1 MSRGAIARID
11 LGALRG
17 NLARIRA
24 LAPGQPVMA
33 VVKAD
38 GYGHGLE
45 RVARA
50 LATADAFGVAAIA
63 DGQRLRA
70 AGVRQ
75 RIVVLSG
82 FDEAGDLPEARR
94 LDLDLVVHHPHQIAL
109 IAADPDRRRLRL
121 WLKLDTGMHRLGLPP
136 EQAAGAL
143 AALRA
148 LPNVDPEIVLMS
160 HYASSDAP
168 DPGPTRAQFARFNA
182 VCSDFALP
190 RSLANSAAVL
200 RHPDARPGWLRVGGL
215 LYGLSVIDGVSG
227 AELGFTPA
235 MRLSGKL
242 IAIHRV
248 AGGEGIGY
256 GGSFRNECERAIG
269 VVAIGYG
276 DGYPRHAGTGTP
288 VRLRGRASRL
298 LGRVSMDL
306 LTIDLADFADA
317 AIGDEVLLWGP
328 ELPVERI
335 AAAAGTISYELTCGV
350 TRRVM
355 FLETDALSAV
365 PAETQ

>member
-11 LGALRG
+11 LGALAG
-17 NLARIRA
+17 NLARIHA
-24 LAPGQPVMA
+24 LAPNQPVMA

-50 LATADAFGVAAIA
+50 LAAADAFGVAAIA

-70 AGVRQ
+70 AGVGQ

-94 LDLDLVVHHPHQIAL
+94 LGLDLVVHHPAQIAL
-109 IAADPDRRRLRL
+109 IAADPDRRRLRV
-121 WLKLDTGMHRLGLPP
+121 WLKIDTGMHRLGLPP
-136 EQAAGAL
+136 DQVTGAL
-143 AALRA
+143 QALRS
-148 LPNVDPEIVLMS
+148 LPNVAPEVVLMS

-168 DPGPTRAQFARFNA
+168 DHGPTLAQLARFQT
-182 VCSDFALP
+182 VCSDFDLP
-190 RSLANSAAVL
+190 RSLANSAAIL
-200 RHPDARPGWLRVGGL
+200 GPSELRPGWLRAGGL
-215 LYGLSVIDGVSG
+215 LYGLSVIDGQCG
-227 AELGFTPA
+227 ADLGFVPA

-242 IAIHRV
+242 IAINRV
-248 AGGEGIGY
+248 AAGEGIGY
-256 GGSFRNECERAIG
+256 GGSFRCERDQAIG

-288 VRLRGRASRL
+288 VRLRGRKSRL

-306 LTIDLADFADA
+306 LTIDLADFPDA
-317 AIGDEVLLWGP
+317 TIGDEVLLWGP

-355 FLETDALSAV
+355 FLETAAAPGDH
-365 PAETQ
+365 

>member
-11 LGALRG
+11 LGALRS
-17 NLARIRA
+17 NLARLRA
-24 LAPGQPVMA
+24 LAPGQPLMA

-70 AGVRQ
+70 AGCRQ

-94 LDLDLVVHHPHQIAL
+94 LDLDLVVHHPAQIAL

-136 EQAAGAL
+136 GQAAGAL

-148 LPNVDPEIVLMS
+148 LPNVDPQIVLMS
-160 HYASSDAP
+160 HYASSD
-168 DPGPTRAQFARFNA
+168 DSDERVTRSQLARFHA
-182 VCSDFALP
+182 SCSDFELP
-190 RSLANSAAVL
+190 CSLANSAAIL
-200 RHPDARPGWLRVGGL
+200 GPPEIRPGWLRAGGL
-215 LYGLSVIDGVSG
+215 LYGLSVIDGTSG
-227 AELGFTPA
+227 ADLGFTPV

-242 IAIHRV
+242 VAINRV
-248 AGGEGIGY
+248 AAGEGIGY
-256 GGSFRNECERAIG
+256 GGSFQSEREQAIG

-288 VRLRGRASRL
+288 VRLRGRESRL

-306 LTIDLADFADA
+306 LCIDLADFPDA
-317 AIGDEVLLWGP
+317 EIGDEVLLWGP

-355 FLETDALSAV
+355 FLETDVATTSAAV
-365 PAETQ
+365 R

>member
-11 LGALRG
+11 LAALRG

-24 LAPGQPVMA
+24 LAPCQPLMA

-38 GYGHGLE
+38 AYGHGLE

-50 LATADAFGVAAIA
+50 LDDADAFGVAAIA

-70 AGVRQ
+70 AGCRQ

-94 LDLDLVVHHPHQIAL
+94 LDLDLVVHHTAQIDL

-121 WLKLDTGMHRLGLPP
+121 WLKLDTGMHRLGLAPT
-136 EQAAGAL
+136 QLAGAL
-143 AALRA
+143 ERLRGFT
-148 LPNVDPEIVLMS
+148 NVDPAIVVMS
-160 HYASSDAP
+160 HYASSDDA
-168 DPGPTRAQFARFNA
+168 DQTLTRAQLGQFLAT
-182 VCSDFALP
+182 CSDFALP
-190 RSLANSAAVL
+190 RSLANSAAIL
-200 RHPDARPGWLRVGGL
+200 AAPEFHPGWLRAGGL
-215 LYGLSVIDGVSG
+215 LYGLSVIEGKTG
-227 AELGFTPA
+227 ADLGFTPV

-242 IAIHRV
+242 IAINRV
-248 AGGEGIGY
+248 GAGEGIGY
-256 GGSFRNECERAIG
+256 GASFRSEREQLIG

-276 DGYPRHAGTGTP
+276 DGYPRHAPTGTP
-288 VRLRGRASRL
+288 VRLRGRETRL

-335 AAAAGTISYELTCGV
+335 AALAGTISYELTCGV

-355 FLETDALSAV
+355 FLESDRQTTVREPS
-365 PAETQ
+365 